1 MIREGLRYRRSHAW
15 FARLSAIATL
25 LVATVA
31 LGGCALGGSIDDF
44 IENPGP
50 RRERPAPSGKLD
62 ARDLYRSTARS
73 VVTVIVDLDGD
84 GLAEGL
90 GSGFAVDRTTIV
102 TNVHVIGN
110 LFNHKKA
117 EDVYVQTRDGSRYP
131 ALIVGT
137 DSHADVAVLS
147 VDYRDERVVEEAS
160 DVLWDAQLK
169 SDEQFDITTPRL
181 RPLKFGD
188 SQALAV
194 GDAVAAV
201 GAPLGIADSL
211 AVGYVTGVD
220 RTIRGLA
227 GFSIPGAIQTDAA
240 ITLGNSGG
248 PLLNAEGEVVG
259 INDQIATVGGGGEGL
274 AFAIP
279 SEVIERSLRE
289 LKRDGKVDYPYLGA
303 RTRPVPT
310 TLRSSLGLSEAPGV
324 MVLSTRDGSPAK
336 AAGLRDGDD
345 QVALGGSEWPQDA
358 DYITAIGNRP
368 LRENERLTTAL
379 ARYRP
384 GQRVRLTIE
393 RCCSGSDRG
402 YRPTPVTV
410 TLGERPLLWDE

>member
-1 MIREGLRYRRSHAW
+1 VRGTTAV
-15 FARLSAIATL
+15 AL
-25 LVATVA
+25 LVVA
-31 LGGCALGGSIDDF
+31 LGLGGCALGGSIDDF
-44 IENPGP
+44 IDNPGP
-50 RRERPAPSGKLD
+50 SRTRPATGGKLD
-62 ARDLYRSTARS
+62 ARRIYRATERS

-90 GSGFAVDRTTIV
+90 GSGFATGPAQIV

-147 VDYRDERVVEEAS
+147 VDYSDPEVAEEAS
-160 DVLWDAQLK
+160 DVLWDDGLDT
-169 SDEQFDITTPRL
+169 DEELGLETPRL
-181 RPLKFGD
+181 KPVRFGD
-188 SQALAV
+188 SAELAV
-194 GDAVAAV
+194 GDPVAAV
-201 GAPLGIADSL
+201 GAPLGITDSL

-248 PLLNAEGEVVG
+248 PLLNAKGEVVG

-279 SEVIERSLRE
+279 SETVERSVRE
-289 LKRDGKVDYPYLGA
+289 ILRDGKVEYAYLGA
-303 RTRPVPT
+303 RTRPVPP
-310 TLRSSLGLSEAPGV
+310 TLRSSLGLPDDPGV
-324 MVLSTRDGSPAK
+324 IVFSTREGSPARL
-336 AAGLRDGDD
+336 AGLRGDED
-345 QVALGGSEWPQDA
+345 VVALGGSEWPENGDF
-358 DYITAIGNRP
+358 ITAVDDRP

-384 GQRVRLTIE
+384 GQKVTLHVA
-393 RCCSGSDRG
+393 RCCYGSDQG
-402 YRPTPVTV
+402 YRSRTVTV
-410 TLGERPLLWDE
+410 LLGERPLLWDEQ